1 MASMLKEL
9 KMHSLSDIVSMGF
22 SFIATK
28 LFYPG
33 ATLVRRPFHIRQ
45 KSNLRFEPGFTTGHG
60 CRFEMFDEGVIE
72 LGRNCRIGDNV
83 HLAALHKITI
93 GDDCL
98 FASKIFISDLSHGS
112 YGREGCRSAG
122 LPRTIVPSW
131 DRRLLSAITCGS
143 ARTLSFFRE

>member
-93 GDDCL
+93 GDLRIEDIHL
-98 FASKIFISDLSHGS
+98 RFEPWLLW
-112 YGREGCRSAG
+112 EGGLRSADSPERSS
-122 LPRTIVPSW
+122 PRGIAGYY
-131 DRRLLSAITCGS
+131 RR
-143 ARTLSFFRE
+143 